1 MRIKANQLVAHRG
14 YQHRFPENS
23 LLAIHAAIQVGAVN
37 IEIDVQ
43 LNDQREVV
51 LFHDTEMDRVT
62 GKQGNIH
69 TLSSQQLAHYFCSEP
84 NRLGDD
90 FLFNPITLLADLLP
104 IIKEYSHVRFFIEI
118 KEDSVERY
126 GVDVCL
132 TMIKQVFFSCS
143 VPSAIHNVVLIS
155 FSEETIAVA
164 KKYGF
169 LQSGLVIRDWD
180 NRNDLVEITQADWV
194 FVNYQR
200 IDINVEKEITAN
212 VPVVLYEIGSKALAI
227 DCLSRGAYAVETFN
241 VGEML

>member
-1 MRIKANQLVAHRG
+1 MRTKANQLVAHRG

-69 TLSSQQLAHYFCSEP
+69 NLSSQQLAHYFCSEP

-132 TMIKQVFFSCS
+132 TMIKKVFFL
-143 VPSAIHNVVLIS
+143 VVFPPLFIM
-155 FSEETIAVA
+155 
-164 KKYGF
+164 
-169 LQSGLVIRDWD
+169 
-180 NRNDLVEITQADWV
+180 
-194 FVNYQR
+194 
-200 IDINVEKEITAN
+200 
-212 VPVVLYEIGSKALAI
+212 
-227 DCLSRGAYAVETFN
+227 LS
-241 VGEML
+241 